1 MTRRDA
7 LNGMTGDEMAGSK
20 WLWAGAGILS
30 LLAHA
35 GTAAI
40 LTMSPQP
47 PEEEALIAG
56 GVVAEVAMLGNG
68 AFEAVESGKPDDTIT
83 PETIEPDVAELQP
96 QEVVEVQPSE
106 IQPEM
111 TEIAPVDPVVSEPV
125 EELIVPSAEVEIAAV
140 PIPEI
145 KPEIEPEQEI
155 KPVPEVKKE
164 EPVKKV
170 ERKKPKPKVVRK
182 AGEQGKA
189 KENATKGEVDGS
201 ADVKVASVGGQKKGN
216 STAAGNAAVSNYP
229 GKVRNK
235 INRAKR
241 RVSGGERGSVTVS
254 FTVGASGQAS
264 GVRVARSSGS
274 GVLDQAAVDAVQR
287 AAPFAKIPE
296 AAGRSS
302 WAFNVP
308 IVFN

>member
-1 MTRRDA
+1 
-7 LNGMTGDEMAGSK
+7 MTGDIMAGSK
-20 WLWAGAGILS
+20 WLWIGAGAFS

-35 GTAAI
+35 GAAAI
-40 LTMSPQP
+40 LTMTPAPQ
-47 PEEEALIAG
+47 EEEAMIAG

-68 AFEAVESGKPDDTIT
+68 AFEAVESGNPEDAIT
-83 PETIEPDVAELQP
+83 PETIQPDVSEPVP
-96 QEVVEVQPSE
+96 QELAE
-106 IQPEM
+106 IQPTEIQPM
-111 TEIAPVDPVVSEPV
+111 EIAPVDPVASEPV
-125 EELIVPSAEVEIAAV
+125 QELIVPSAEVEIAAIPV
-140 PIPEI
+140 PEI
-145 KPEIEPEQEI
+145 KPEVEPEQEI

-170 ERKKPKPKVVRK
+170 ERKKPKQKIVKK
-182 AGEQGKA
+182 AGEKGKA

-201 ADVKVASVGGQKKGN
+201 ADVKTASVGGQKKGN
-216 STAAGNAAVSNYP
+216 SSAAGNAAVSNYP

-241 RVSGGERGSVTVS
+241 RAPGGERGSVVVS
-254 FTVGASGQAS
+254 FVVGSGGQAS
-264 GVRVARSSGS
+264 GIRIARSSGS
-274 GVLDQAAVDAVQR
+274 SALDQAAVDSVQR
-287 AAPFAKIPE
+287 AAPFAKIPD

>member
-1 MTRRDA
+1 
-7 LNGMTGDEMAGSK
+7 MAGSK
-20 WLWAGAGILS
+20 WLWGGAGILS

-35 GTAAI
+35 GAAAI
-40 LTMSPQP
+40 LTMAPQP
-47 PEEEALIAG
+47 PEEEALVAG

-83 PETIEPDVAELQP
+83 PETIQPEVTEPEP
-96 QEVVEVQPSE
+96 QEVAE
-106 IQPEM
+106 IQPTEV
-111 TEIAPVDPVVSEPV
+111 TPETSEIAPVEPIVSQPV
-125 EELIVPSAEVEIAAV
+125 EEMIVPSAEVEIAAV

-145 KPEIEPEQEI
+145 KPEIEPEPEI

-164 EPVKKV
+164 KPVKKV
-170 ERKKPKPKVVRK
+170 ERKKPKQKVVRK
-182 AGEQGKA
+182 AGEDGKA
-189 KENATKGEVDGS
+189 RENATRGEVDGS
-201 ADVKVASVGGQKKGN
+201 ADVKAGAVGGQKKGN
-216 STAAGNAAVSNYP
+216 STMAGNAAVSNYP
-229 GKVRNK
+229 GKVRSK

-241 RVSGGERGSVTVS
+241 RVSGGDRGSVVVS
-254 FTVGASGQAS
+254 FTVGAGGQAS

-274 GVLDQAAVDAVQR
+274 GALDNAAVEAVMR

-302 WAFNVP
+302 WAFTVP

>member
-1 MTRRDA
+1 
-7 LNGMTGDEMAGSK
+7 MAGSK
-20 WLWAGAGILS
+20 WLWGGAGILS

-35 GTAAI
+35 GAAAI
-40 LTMSPQP
+40 LTMAPQP
-47 PEEEALIAG
+47 PEEEALVAG

-83 PETIEPDVAELQP
+83 PETIQPEVTEPEP
-96 QEVVEVQPSE
+96 QEVAE
-106 IQPEM
+106 IQPTEV
-111 TEIAPVDPVVSEPV
+111 TPDTSEIAPVEPIVSQPV
-125 EELIVPSAEVEIAAV
+125 EEMIVPSAEVEIAAV

-145 KPEIEPEQEI
+145 KPEIEPEREI

-164 EPVKKV
+164 KPAKKV
-170 ERKKPKPKVVRK
+170 ERKKPKQKVVRK
-182 AGEQGKA
+182 AGEDGKA
-189 KENATKGEVDGS
+189 RENATRGEVDGS
-201 ADVKVASVGGQKKGN
+201 ADVKAGAVGGQKKGN
-216 STAAGNAAVSNYP
+216 STMAGNAAVSNYP
-229 GKVRNK
+229 GKVRSK

-241 RVSGGERGSVTVS
+241 RVSGGDRGSVVVS
-254 FTVGASGQAS
+254 FTVGAGGQAS

-274 GVLDQAAVDAVQR
+274 GALDNAAVEAVMR

-302 WAFNVP
+302 WAFTVP

>member
-1 MTRRDA
+1 
-7 LNGMTGDEMAGSK
+7 MAGSK
-20 WLWAGAGILS
+20 WLWIGAGALS

-35 GTAAI
+35 GAAAI
-40 LTMSPQP
+40 LTMTPAQQ
-47 PEEEALIAG
+47 EEEALIAG

-68 AFEAVESGKPDDTIT
+68 AFEAVESGNPEDVIT
-83 PETIEPDVAELQP
+83 PETIQPDVTEP
-96 QEVVEVQPSE
+96 QEVAEIQPTE
-106 IQPEM
+106 IQPEV

-125 EELIVPSAEVEIAAV
+125 QELIVPSAEVEIAAV
-140 PIPEI
+140 PVPEI
-145 KPEIEPEQEI
+145 KPVIEPEEEI

-164 EPVKKV
+164 KPVKKV
-170 ERKKPKPKVVRK
+170 ERKKPKQKVVKK
-182 AGEQGKA
+182 AGEKGKA
-189 KENATKGEVDGS
+189 KTNASKGEVDGS
-201 ADVKVASVGGQKKGN
+201 EDVKIAAVGGQKKGN
-216 STAAGNAAVSNYP
+216 SSAAGNAAVSNYP

-241 RVSGGERGSVTVS
+241 RVSGGDRGSVVVS
-254 FTVGASGQAS
+254 FVVGSGGQAS
-264 GVRVARSSGS
+264 GIRVARSSGS
-274 GVLDQAAVDAVQR
+274 AALDRAAVDSVQR

>member
-1 MTRRDA
+1 
-7 LNGMTGDEMAGSK
+7 MAGSK
-20 WLWAGAGILS
+20 WLWGGAGILS

-35 GTAAI
+35 GAAAI
-40 LTMSPQP
+40 LTMTPQP

-68 AFEAVESGKPDDTIT
+68 AFEAVESGKPDDMIT
-83 PETIEPDVAELQP
+83 PETIQPEVAESQP
-96 QEVVEVQPSE
+96 QEVAE
-106 IQPEM
+106 IQPTEI
-111 TEIAPVDPVVSEPV
+111 TPETSEIAPVEPIVSQPV
-125 EELIVPSAEVEIAAV
+125 EEMIVPSAEVEIAAV

-145 KPEIEPEQEI
+145 KPEIEPEREI

-164 EPVKKV
+164 KPVKKV
-170 ERKKPKPKVVRK
+170 ERKKPKQKVVRK
-182 AGEQGKA
+182 AGEEGKA
-189 KENATKGEVDGS
+189 RENATRGEVDGS
-201 ADVKVASVGGQKKGN
+201 ADVKVGAVGGQKKGN
-216 STAAGNAAVSNYP
+216 STMAGNAAVSNYP
-229 GKVRNK
+229 GKVRSK

-241 RVSGGERGSVTVS
+241 RVSGGDRGSVVVS
-254 FTVGASGQAS
+254 FTVGAGGQAS

-274 GVLDQAAVDAVQR
+274 GALDNAAVEAVMR

-302 WAFNVP
+302 WAFTVP

>member
-1 MTRRDA
+1 MS
-7 LNGMTGDEMAGSK
+7 GSK
-20 WLWAGAGILS
+20 WLWLGGGVLS

-35 GTAAI
+35 TAAAI
-40 LTMSPQP
+40 LTMSPA
-47 PEEEALIAG
+47 PEEEQALIAG

-68 AFEAVESGKPDDTIT
+68 AFEAVESGNPEDAIK
-83 PETIEPDVAELQP
+83 PETIEPDVTEPEPQQVAEIQP
-96 QEVVEVQPSE
+96 TE
-106 IQPEM
+106 IQPET
-111 TEIAPVDPVVSEPV
+111 TEIAPVDPVVAEPV
-125 EELIVPSAEVEIAAV
+125 QELIVPSAEVEIAAV
-140 PIPEI
+140 PVPEI

-170 ERKKPKPKVVRK
+170 ERRKPKEKSVRK
-182 AGEQGKA
+182 AGEKGKA
-189 KENATKGEVDGS
+189 KQNATRGEVDGS
-201 ADVKVASVGGQKKGN
+201 ADVKSAAVGGQKKGN
-216 STAAGNAAVSNYP
+216 SSSAGNAAVNNYP

-235 INRAKR
+235 INRAKK
-241 RVSGGERGSVTVS
+241 RVSGGERGSVVVS
-254 FTVGASGQAS
+254 FTVSSGGQVS
-264 GVRVARSSGS
+264 GIRVARSSGS
-274 GVLDQAAVDAVQR
+274 AALDRAALDSVQR

>member
-1 MTRRDA
+1 
-7 LNGMTGDEMAGSK
+7 MAGSK
-20 WLWAGAGILS
+20 WLWGGAGILS

-35 GTAAI
+35 GAAAI
-40 LTMSPQP
+40 LTMAPQP
-47 PEEEALIAG
+47 PEEEALVAG

-83 PETIEPDVAELQP
+83 PETIQPEVTEPEP
-96 QEVVEVQPSE
+96 QEVAE
-106 IQPEM
+106 IQPTEV
-111 TEIAPVDPVVSEPV
+111 TPETSEIAPVEPIVSQPV
-125 EELIVPSAEVEIAAV
+125 EEMIVPSAEVEIAAV

-145 KPEIEPEQEI
+145 KPEIEPEREI

-164 EPVKKV
+164 KPAKKV
-170 ERKKPKPKVVRK
+170 ERKKPKQKVVRK
-182 AGEQGKA
+182 AGEDGKA
-189 KENATKGEVDGS
+189 RENATRGEVDGS
-201 ADVKVASVGGQKKGN
+201 ADVKVGAVGGQKKGN
-216 STAAGNAAVSNYP
+216 STMAGNAAVSNYP
-229 GKVRNK
+229 GKVRSK

-241 RVSGGERGSVTVS
+241 RVSGGDRGSVVVS
-254 FTVGASGQAS
+254 FTVGAGGQAS

-274 GVLDQAAVDAVQR
+274 GALDNAAVEAVMR

-302 WAFNVP
+302 WAFTVP

>member
-1 MTRRDA
+1 MVDKT
-7 LNGMTGDEMAGSK
+7 MAGSK
-20 WLWAGAGILS
+20 WLWIGAGALS

-35 GTAAI
+35 GAAAI
-40 LTMSPQP
+40 LTMTPAV
-47 PEEEALIAG
+47 PEDEALIAG

-68 AFEAVESGKPDDTIT
+68 AFEAVESGNPEEAIT
-83 PETIEPDVAELQP
+83 PEAIQPDITEP
-96 QEVVEVQPSE
+96 QEVAEIQPTE
-106 IQPEM
+106 IQPET
-111 TEIAPVDPVVSEPV
+111 TEITPVDPVISEPV
-125 EELIVPSAEVEIAAV
+125 QELIVPSAEVEIAAI

-145 KPEIEPEQEI
+145 KPEVEPEEEI

-170 ERKKPKPKVVRK
+170 ERKKPKQKVVRK
-182 AGEQGKA
+182 AGEKGTA
-189 KENATKGEVDGS
+189 KVNATKGEVDGS
-201 ADVKVASVGGQKKGN
+201 ADVKTASVGGQQKGN
-216 STAAGNAAVSNYP
+216 SSTAGNAAVSNYP

-241 RVSGGERGSVTVS
+241 RAPGGESGSVVVS
-254 FTVGASGQAS
+254 FVVGSGGQAS
-264 GVRVARSSGS
+264 GIRVARSSVS
-274 GVLDQAAVDAVQR
+274 AALDRAAVDSVQR

>member
-1 MTRRDA
+1 
-7 LNGMTGDEMAGSK
+7 MAGSR
-20 WLWAGAGILS
+20 WLWIGGGALS

-35 GTAAI
+35 GAAAI
-40 LTMSPQP
+40 LTMTPAQP
-47 PEEEALIAG
+47 EDEALIAG
-56 GVVAEVAMLGNG
+56 GVVAEVAMLGSG
-68 AFEAVESGKPDDTIT
+68 AFEAVESGNPEDTIT
-83 PETIEPDVAELQP
+83 PETIQPDVTEPVP
-96 QEVVEVQPSE
+96 QEVSEIQPTE

-111 TEIAPVDPVVSEPV
+111 SEIAPVEPLVSEPV
-125 EELIVPSAEVEIAAV
+125 QELIIPSAEVEIAAV

-145 KPEIEPEQEI
+145 KPEVEPEDEI

-164 EPVKKV
+164 KPVKKV
-170 ERKKPKPKVVRK
+170 ERKKPRQKIVKK
-182 AGEQGKA
+182 AGEKGKA
-189 KENATKGEVDGS
+189 RQNATRGQVDGS
-201 ADVKVASVGGQKKGN
+201 ADVKTASVGGQKKGN
-216 STAAGNAAVSNYP
+216 SSAAGNAAVSNYP

-241 RVSGGERGSVTVS
+241 RVRGGDSGTVVVS
-254 FTVGASGQAS
+254 FVVGAGGQAS

-274 GVLDQAAVDAVQR
+274 ATLDRAAVETVQR

-308 IVFN
+308 ILFN

>member
-1 MTRRDA
+1 
-7 LNGMTGDEMAGSK
+7 MAGSK
-20 WLWAGAGILS
+20 WLWGGAGILS

-35 GTAAI
+35 GAAAI
-40 LTMSPQP
+40 LTMAPQP
-47 PEEEALIAG
+47 PEEEALVAG

-83 PETIEPDVAELQP
+83 PETIQPEVTEPEP
-96 QEVVEVQPSE
+96 QEVAE
-106 IQPEM
+106 IQPTEV
-111 TEIAPVDPVVSEPV
+111 TPETSEIAPVEPIVSQPV
-125 EELIVPSAEVEIAAV
+125 EEMIVPSAEVEIAAV

-145 KPEIEPEQEI
+145 KPEIEPEREI

-164 EPVKKV
+164 KPVKKV
-170 ERKKPKPKVVRK
+170 ERKKPKQKVVRK
-182 AGEQGKA
+182 AGEDGKA
-189 KENATKGEVDGS
+189 RENATRGEVDGS
-201 ADVKVASVGGQKKGN
+201 ADVKAGAVGGQKKGN
-216 STAAGNAAVSNYP
+216 STMAGNAAVSNYP
-229 GKVRNK
+229 GKVRSK

-241 RVSGGERGSVTVS
+241 RVSGGDRGSVVVS
-254 FTVGASGQAS
+254 FTVGAGGQAS

-274 GVLDQAAVDAVQR
+274 GALDNAAVEAVMR

-302 WAFNVP
+302 WAFTVP

>member
-1 MTRRDA
+1 
-7 LNGMTGDEMAGSK
+7 MTGDIMAGSK
-20 WLWAGAGILS
+20 WLWGSAGVLS

-35 GTAAI
+35 GAAAI
-40 LTMSPQP
+40 LTMAPA
-47 PEEEALIAG
+47 PESEEALIAG

-68 AFEAVESGKPDDTIT
+68 AFEAVESGNPEDTIT
-83 PETIEPDVAELQP
+83 PETIQPDITEPVPQDVAELQP
-96 QEVVEVQPSE
+96 TE
-106 IQPEM
+106 IQPEV
-111 TEIAPVDPVVSEPV
+111 TEIAPVDPVMTEPV

-140 PIPEI
+140 PVPDI
-145 KPEIEPEQEI
+145 KPLIEPEEEI

-164 EPVKKV
+164 KPVKKV
-170 ERKKPKPKVVRK
+170 ERKKPKQKVVKK
-182 AGEQGKA
+182 AGEKGKA
-189 KENATKGEVDGS
+189 KENATRGEVDGS
-201 ADVKVASVGGQKKGN
+201 ADVKTASVGGQKKGN
-216 STAAGNAAVSNYP
+216 SSMAGNAAVSNYP

-241 RVSGGERGSVTVS
+241 RAAGGERGSVVVS
-254 FTVGASGQAS
+254 FVVGSGGQAS
-264 GVRVARSSGS
+264 GIRVARSSGS
-274 GVLDQAAVDAVQR
+274 AALDRAAVDSVQR